1 MKRLDYLISVSMNEL
16 LIYLID
22 RKTTKHGFILF
33 HQNNQKQRKKNQKAS
48 YQISSL
54 LLSSSWFL
62 SPTIYHYFLQT
73 FFLHPLSPLCTISMY
88 MFVRYCT
95 WRETFRPAH
104 LWKTGSVSQ
113 QHSVANSYLVME
125 DFLNLP
131 MLRFCPGWPCTSLVC
146 PHTHAVMSCVQQ
158 ALTAQNT
165 LLRCSNPLPLTL
177 VSLLLSFTTCHQLS
191 ARC

>member
-1 MKRLDYLISVSMNEL
+1 MSFWYIL
-16 LIYLID
+16 LIEKPQNMDSFYS
-22 RKTTKHGFILF
+22 TKIIK
-33 HQNNQKQRKKNQKAS
+33 NREKKKNKRQVTKS
-48 YQISSL
+48 PPFSSL
-54 LLSSSWFL
+54 PVDSYLL
-62 SPTIYHYFLQT
+62 PYTIIFSKL
-73 FFLHPLSPLCTISMY
+73 FFYTHWVHFVLCMH

-177 VSLLLSFTTCHQLS
+177 VSLLLSFTTCH
-191 ARC
+191 

>member
-33 HQNNQKQRKKNQKAS
+33 HQNNQKQRKKNKRQVTKS
-48 YQISSL
+48 PPFSSL
-54 LLSSSWFL
+54 PVDSYLL
-62 SPTIYHYFLQT
+62 PYTIIFSKL
-73 FFLHPLSPLCTISMY
+73 FFLHPLSPLCNISMH

-177 VSLLLSFTTCHQLS
+177 VSLLLLFTTCHQLS

>member
-22 RKTTKHGFILF
+22 RKPQNMDSFYSTKIIK
-33 HQNNQKQRKKNQKAS
+33 NREKKQKAS

-158 ALTAQNT
+158 AQLHKIHYFAAVTPCLW
-165 LLRCSNPLPLTL
+165 LL
-177 VSLLLSFTTCHQLS
+177 
-191 ARC
+191 